1 MIDKHI
7 KHLPTYTR
15 THAHTLY
22 VGTPYANPIRGQ
34 TTLRGQTTHTH
45 THGGWD
51 AHSPTHTHTHTH
63 HHTHHHRHTHTNNFI
78 LITRG

>member
-34 TTLRGQTTHTH
+34 TTLRGQTTPPHTH

-63 HHTHHHRHTHTNNFI
+63 TTTDTHIQTT
-78 LITRG
+78 LS